1 MCVCVTRKHLH
12 SSPAA
17 FWQTHSATV
26 KKRDEIAEQS
36 KYLIKKQLIR
46 FAFAFSIYSEATSS
60 KSISINIL
68 ESLQHFSFQF
78 SASLYFTDHLLTI
91 DFDSV
96 PDGDIYV
103 YKTFKFT

>member
-1 MCVCVTRKHLH
+1 M
-12 SSPAA
+12 
-17 FWQTHSATV
+17 
-26 KKRDEIAEQS
+26 KKWDEIAEQS

-46 FAFAFSIYSEATSS
+46 FSLAFSIYSEATPSNT
-60 KSISINIL
+60 ISINIL

-78 SASLYFTDHLLTI
+78 SASLYFTDHLFTI